1 MSKKEYPS
9 ISHIVFTPKWY
20 HYPITW
26 AKNKFLRAKYTR
38 QRKHRGYC
46 DLDVW
51 DLCDYLTSVMKNSI
65 KQLAETHYGI
75 PQHFLD
81 VANGDE
87 DLAHRNY
94 TRYLETIVE
103 NLEILSRESNRSRNE
118 LINILLDFAIK
129 NCEVNHNHQL
139 NWWFAQPL

>member
-9 ISHIVFTPKWY
+9 ISNIVFSPKWY
-20 HYPITW
+20 YYPIAW
-26 AKNKFLRAKYTR
+26 VKSKFLRAKYTR

-46 DLDVW
+46 DLDTW
-51 DLCDYLTSVMKNSI
+51 NLCDYLTSVMKNSI

-94 TRYLETIVE
+94 TSYLETIVK
-103 NLEILSRESNRSRNE
+103 NLEIVEKEVETAEDVETRKDALEVVFT
-118 LINILLDFAIK
+118 LLKPIYFD
-129 NCEVNHNHQL
+129 L
-139 NWWFAQPL
+139 WD